1 MKIKAFSSLGLCETQ
16 VQSGGE
22 MTFHIIVCIKSVV
35 TGAPS
40 GVVKRT
46 PQNSRL
52 NPFDRPALEAALQMK
67 ERNKGRV
74 SAITMGPAV
83 SGEALAEALAMGV
96 DRGVLISDPALG
108 GSDTLVTSR
117 VLAAAVKRI
126 GKFDLLFFGTR
137 TSDSDTGQVG
147 PQTATLLGVPFIS
160 GVKHFDGQTGDWT
173 VARGMDE
180 WEETWRLSSPWA
192 ASIDQHAYVPRS
204 IGLDSISQVFDHIDI
219 EEWSLTDLDLAVEDV
234 GLAGSPTRVVALKKL
249 RHDRKCFMLEGDA
262 QVQVAE
268 LVTHLNKAGVL
279 A

>member
-1 MKIKAFSSLGLCETQ
+1 
-16 VQSGGE
+16 
-22 MTFHIIVCIKSVV
+22 
-35 TGAPS
+35 
-40 GVVKRT
+40 
-46 PQNSRL
+46 
-52 NPFDRPALEAALQMK
+52 
-67 ERNKGRV
+67 
-74 SAITMGPAV
+74 
-83 SGEALAEALAMGV
+83 
-96 DRGVLISDPALG
+96 
-108 GSDTLVTSR
+108 
-117 VLAAAVKRI
+117 
-126 GKFDLLFFGTR
+126 
-137 TSDSDTGQVG
+137 
-147 PQTATLLGVPFIS
+147 
-160 GVKHFDGQTGDWT
+160 
-173 VARGMDE
+173 MDE